1 MKKCSNQTKAQSI
14 NLMKYTLYLPFKQI
28 QKQEPKRHNKN
39 SSVCMCELYQIQFHV
54 IPVDQSVVELA
65 TACVTDIDSQ

>member
-1 MKKCSNQTKAQSI
+1 MKKYSNQTKTQSI
-14 NLMKYTLYLPFKQI
+14 NLLKYTSYLAFKQI
-28 QKQEPKRHNKN
+28 QKRERKRRNKN

-65 TACVTDIDSQ
+65 VACVTDIDSQ